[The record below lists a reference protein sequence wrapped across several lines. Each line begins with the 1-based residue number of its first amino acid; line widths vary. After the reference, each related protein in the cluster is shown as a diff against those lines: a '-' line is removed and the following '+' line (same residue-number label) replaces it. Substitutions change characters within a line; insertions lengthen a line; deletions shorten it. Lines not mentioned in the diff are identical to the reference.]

1 MRSTT
6 NTGAGMSPGFGR
18 SWMLLGLLAVGG
30 ILAGCGAGTS
40 SAASNGSAGAAT
52 DGTESDSTAVLAT
65 IDGKDITM
73 KDIRDRAGDNLDRM
87 DIGYRNA
94 RSQLIG
100 NTLDQILNERVLLAE
115 ARKEGKSVEELIA
128 AEAGRSLDPTDSDVS
143 TWYDENKAR
152 LGGRTLDELKPQI
165 ASYLRTQRHDAASE
179 RLQQRLEKERKVTVY
194 FEPYRV
200 PLNNE
205 GAPALGP
212 ADAAV
217 TMTEFSDFQCPYCG
231 RFFTTLKQLEK
242 NFGDD
247 LRVVYRQFPLNIHP
261 NAEKAAEASLCAQ
274 DQGKFWE
281 MHDLMFQEQNKL
293 GVQDLKEKAARLGL
307 DQKEFD
313 DCLDSGK
320 HVARIRADEQEGAR
334 VGVEGTPAFFLN
346 GVPLPGGAVPYDVAA
361 KAIQEAVDR
370 AKQRSSGGE

>member
-1 MRSTT
+1 MRTT
-6 NTGAGMSPGFGR
+6 NRTTAGLPFQRIRMG
-18 SWMLLGLLAVGG
+18 LTAGLLSLSAV
-30 ILAGCGAGTS
+30 LAGCGAGTS
-40 SAASNGSAGAAT
+40 SAVSQQAAGSAPEA
-52 DGTESDSTAVLAT
+52 DSTAVLAT

-320 HVARIRADEQEGAR
+320 HVARIRADEQEGTR